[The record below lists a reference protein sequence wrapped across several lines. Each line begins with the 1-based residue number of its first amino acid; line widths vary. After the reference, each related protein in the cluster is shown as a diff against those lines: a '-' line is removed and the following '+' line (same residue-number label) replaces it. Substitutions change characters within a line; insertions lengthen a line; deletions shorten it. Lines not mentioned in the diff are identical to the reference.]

1 MTQWKDKT
9 RGGDPVKNV
18 RPNNDGT
25 WKWVGDIIKP
35 DGSRSTVVWTE
46 KGHYYVDQRDRN
58 DLIPIE
64 PEAPSP
70 AKVRVDLALAAH
82 SLRAAALEFQQAE
95 DALQRAKDAKDK
107 AGEAMYGA
115 FAAAGMLDVV
125 VKIDGD
131 YYHFFASE
139 LTTRFRKIEVL

>member
-1 MTQWKDKT
+1 MSKQWKATT
-9 RGGDPVKNV
+9 RGGHQYRITAIDPDSGKPRVGEVTDDGLIVRVKWFS
-18 RPNNDGT
+18 DG
-25 WKWVGDIIKP
+25 KCNLH
-35 DGSRSTVVWTE
+35 TE
-46 KGHYYVDQRDRN
+46 SPY
-58 DLIPIE
+58 DLLPIE
-64 PEAPSP
+64 AEAPSP

-82 SLRAAALEFQQAE
+82 SLRAAVVEFQRAE
-95 DALQRAKDAKDK
+95 DAKDRLGK
-107 AGEAMYGA
+107 AMFDA